1 MDKKRTTLIIMTVLV
16 FCAGLFVM
24 YSLYQTGKLSQKN
37 RNDIPVYN
45 FLGEKVD
52 TTYHRTLPSDGIYT
66 HHLIPDEVKEHG
78 VIPDAE
84 TAAKMASILIPI
96 IYGDD
101 CLKKESPLQ
110 IELVNNEVWSVWGT
124 LPRNALGGTFCI
136 LLDKKTG
143 GMIMVSHGK

>member
-1 MDKKRTTLIIMTVLV
+1 MIKTYILTIVCILLCLPSCYRKREH
-16 FCAGLFVM
+16 
-24 YSLYQTGKLSQKN
+24 
-37 RNDIPVYN
+37 IPVYN

-52 TTYHRTLPSDGIYT
+52 TTYHRAIPSDGIYT
-66 HHLIPDEVKEHG
+66 HHLIPEEVKEHG

-84 TAAKMASILIPI
+84 TAAKMASILIPV

-110 IELVNNEVWSVWGT
+110 IELVNNEVWSVRGT
-124 LPRNALGGTFCI
+124 LPQNALGGTFCI